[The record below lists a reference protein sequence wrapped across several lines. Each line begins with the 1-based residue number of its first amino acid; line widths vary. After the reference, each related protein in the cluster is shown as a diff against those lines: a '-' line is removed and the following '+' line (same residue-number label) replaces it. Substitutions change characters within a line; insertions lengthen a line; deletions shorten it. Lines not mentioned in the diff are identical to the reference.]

1 MSMDN
6 HLKHEIRILG
16 ILIPVAAV
24 IPLLNLTI
32 ALLPDIIRQMVLLII
47 ISYPLCCLFV
57 LIWGSLIIWDLPCKK
72 FLRRIIFIVWLAL
85 YTLLCWGWAT
95 LVIFFML
102 QKMRL

>member
-1 MSMDN
+1 MDN
-6 HLKHEIRILG
+6 ELKNNLCFLG
-16 ILIPVAAV
+16 IFILIAAV
-24 IPLLNLTI
+24 IPLLNL
-32 ALLPDIIRQMVLLII
+32 LVPSLPEIIRQMVLLII

-57 LIWGSLIIWDLPCKK
+57 LIRGSLIIWDLPCKK

>member
-1 MSMDN
+1 MDN
-6 HLKHEIRILG
+6 KLKNNLWFLRII
-16 ILIPVAAV
+16 ILIAAV
-24 IPLLNLTI
+24 IPLLNL
-32 ALLPDIIRQMVLLII
+32 LVPSLPEIIRQMVLLII
-47 ISYPLCCLFV
+47 ISYPLCCLLV

>member
-1 MSMDN
+1 MDN
-6 HLKHEIRILG
+6 KLKNNLCFLG
-16 ILIPVAAV
+16 IFILIAAV
-24 IPLLNLTI
+24 IPLLNL
-32 ALLPDIIRQMVLLII
+32 LVPSLPEIIRQMVLLII

-57 LIWGSLIIWDLPCKK
+57 LIWGSLIIWNLPCKK